1 MNSRKV
7 KFDIVRDS
15 GNVGIQKQGVL
26 NTFVDS
32 LGPNHELL
40 RKIETFTAK
49 SNLGP
54 RETEFE
60 INVWTLPHPND
71 ATPLALCMHGH
82 GRGLGAALETGL
94 AALELGQGGGQIIT
108 CLSGAADL
116 GPGSGDGVCLF
127 TLHIL
132 LFVLPPNLL
141 PLGCEGNS
149 FVDPRWNPY
158 VRG

>member
-1 MNSRKV
+1 
-7 KFDIVRDS
+7 
-15 GNVGIQKQGVL
+15 VL
-26 NTFVDS
+26 QVLEALEASF
-32 LGPNHELL
+32 
-40 RKIETFTAK
+40 AK
-49 SNLGP
+49 GKAS
-54 RETEFE
+54 
-60 INVWTLPHPND
+60 
-71 ATPLALCMHGH
+71 H

-141 PLGCEGNS
+141 PPPFSS
-149 FVDPRWNPY
+149 FLFLFVCLCFPVLPY
-158 VRG
+158 Q